1 MSDPNRLRFR
11 DVFVILCS
19 MSVQST
25 TQLTKRTAKIL
36 AKLKELY
43 PRARTALRHGDP
55 LQMLVATIL
64 SAQCTDARVNLVTE
78 TLFRKYRTA
87 SDYAR
92 ARQATFEN
100 DIRSTGFYR
109 NKANNIRA
117 AAAMIVEKFG
127 GRVPE
132 TMDELLTL
140 PGVARKTANCVLESA
155 FGICVGVTVDTHVI
169 RLSRRLGFSKQTNP
183 VKIEQDLMAL
193 VPKNQWADVSHLLI
207 LHGRAVCSAR
217 KPDCDGCVVS
227 KLCPSAFKA

>member
-1 MSDPNRLRFR
+1 MSRESHSD
-11 DVFVILCS
+11 
-19 MSVQST
+19 
-25 TQLTKRTAKIL
+25 LTKRTAKIL
-36 AKLKELY
+36 AKLKTLY
-43 PRARTALRHGDP
+43 PGARTALRHRDP

-64 SAQCTDARVNLVTE
+64 SAQCTDVRVNLVTE
-78 TLFRKYRTA
+78 TLFQKYRTA

-92 ARQATFEN
+92 ARQATLER
-100 DIRSTGFYR
+100 DIHSTGFYH
-109 NKANNIRA
+109 NKAKNIRA

-155 FGICVGVTVDTHVI
+155 FGISEGITVDTHVI
-169 RLSRRLGFSKQTNP
+169 RLAGRLGLSKQKNP

-193 VPKNQWADVSHLLI
+193 VPKKDWAPVSHLLI

-217 KPDCDGCVVS
+217 KPDCEACPVRS
-227 KLCPSAFKA
+227 LCPSAFKV